1 LSAVRLSLV
10 AALDRN
16 RLIGADDRLP
26 WRLPADLAHFK
37 RITLGKPIL
46 MGRRTFESIGRPL
59 PERHNIVVSR
69 DPAFQ
74 AQGCTVARSI
84 EAGLAAAGAAPEVMV
99 IGGASIYAQCLARA
113 GRMYLTRIDADFE
126 GDTFFPAWDPR
137 EWREVERRAFE
148 PDERNAYRYRF
159 EVLDRI

>member
-1 LSAVRLSLV
+1 MRLSLV

-69 DPAFQ
+69 DPTFQ
-74 AQGCTVARSI
+74 ADPDRRGVRGRHLLPRLGPARVA
-84 EAGLAAAGAAPEVMV
+84 G
-99 IGGASIYAQCLARA
+99 GGAPGLRA
-113 GRMYLTRIDADFE
+113 
-126 GDTFFPAWDPR
+126 
-137 EWREVERRAFE
+137 
-148 PDERNAYRYRF
+148 
-159 EVLDRI
+159 